1 MLQNGENYYI
11 TGYGRRKRGCVG
23 YIILKHAP
31 NTGLKS
37 EL

>member
-11 TGYGRRKRGCVG
+11 TGYGRRKRGCV
-23 YIILKHAP
+23 LKHAS